1 LTRSAIRTAGL
12 FGLALAAAFAQTA
25 FDVASIRPSEQAGR
39 GRGGGH
45 GMGDPLRGN
54 VHVTPDTVI
63 MRGASLRACI
73 AWAYHVQESLV
84 TGPDWMGDERF
95 DIVAKAA
102 AATDEDR
109 LRAMMQALLA
119 DRFKVALHRQSKEM
133 QVYVLEPG
141 KNGPKVHES
150 QSQGDSSI
158 QPDPRT
164 MTVVVQRAGV
174 PQLTD
179 LLSRVLRA
187 PVLDRT
193 GLAGKYDLTVNVAK
207 YMGDHQAGGQ
217 PLDPIS
223 LIEEVLREELGL
235 RLDSRK
241 TAVDLVVVDR
251 AEKTPTEN

>member
-1 LTRSAIRTAGL
+1 MGLLGLTVCA
-12 FGLALAAAFAQTA
+12 ALGQRA

-39 GRGGGH
+39 GRGGH
-45 GMGDPLRGN
+45 GMGEAFGGN
-54 VHVTPDTVI
+54 VRVTPDSVI
-63 MRGASLRACI
+63 LRGVSLRTCI

-84 TGPDWMGDERF
+84 TGPDWMGDARF

-102 AATDEDR
+102 APADEDH

-119 DRFKVALHRQSKEM
+119 DRFKVAAHRQTKEM

-141 KNGPKVHES
+141 KSGAKVHASES
-150 QSQGDSSI
+150 QGEASI

-164 MTVVVQRAGV
+164 MTVTVQRAGV
-174 PQLTD
+174 SQLTD
-179 LLSRVLRA
+179 LLSRALRA
-187 PVLDRT
+187 PVLDQT

-207 YMGDHQAGGQ
+207 YLADRQTGGQ

-235 RLDSRK
+235 KLDSRK
-241 TAVDLVVVDR
+241 LPVDLVVVDR